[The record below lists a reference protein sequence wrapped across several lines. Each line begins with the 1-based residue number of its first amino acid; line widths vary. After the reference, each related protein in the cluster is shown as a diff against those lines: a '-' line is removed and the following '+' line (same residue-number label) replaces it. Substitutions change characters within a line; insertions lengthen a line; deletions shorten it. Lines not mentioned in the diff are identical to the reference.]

1 MSPARPRTP
10 TPAQRAEQVRQRRT
24 TRSQARLERT
34 THNLTAAP
42 SVTVRGAGLG
52 QPVLQRTAVRPRR
65 VYTVAASP
73 ARGRAFSIPAP
84 SIRFGWRALSALA
97 VAALAAAL
105 IFVFTSSTFKVVKPA
120 IVGATRLSVN
130 DIESVLKLNGRV
142 IFTIDPNQATADLV
156 KTFPEMQGVSIS
168 VGLPNKVTVSFK
180 ERQPVLAW
188 KQKDLVSWVDATG
201 TIFAARGEPPAN
213 LATVTSQD
221 PLPLYQVVP
230 TPGPTPTVVGT
241 PQPGDAS
248 AVSPTADA
256 APERMDLNILTSAL
270 LLNKQMPAKANLI
283 YAQKEGL
290 GWHDAGGWDVY
301 FGKTLDDLE
310 MKISMY
316 QAMVTQLNQKGI
328 KAKYFN
334 LEFLYAPF
342 YRLEP

>member
-10 TPAQRAEQVRQRRT
+10 NPRAEQVRQRRT

-34 THNLTAAP
+34 THNLTATP

-52 QPVLQRTAVRPRR
+52 QPLLQRTAVRPRR
-65 VYTVAASP
+65 VYTVAAP
-73 ARGRAFSIPAP
+73 AARGRALSIPAP
-84 SIRFGWRALSALA
+84 SIHFGWRALSGLVVAGL
-97 VAALAAAL
+97 AALL
-105 IFVFTSSTFKVVKPA
+105 IFIFSSSTFKVEKPA
-120 IVGATRLSVN
+120 IIGATRLSAN
-130 DIESVLKLNGRV
+130 DIEAVLKLNGRV

-156 KTFPEMQGVSIS
+156 KTFPEMQGVSVS
-168 VGLPNKVTVSFK
+168 VGLPNKVSVKFS

-188 KQKDLVSWVDATG
+188 QQKDLVSWVDATG
-201 TIFAARGEPPAN
+201 TIFAARGKAPDN

-230 TPGPTPTVVGT
+230 TPGPTPTAAAT
-241 PQPGDAS
+241 PQPGD
-248 AVSPTADA
+248 VPTVQQTDDA
-256 APERMDLNILTSAL
+256 APKRMDLNILTSAL

-283 YAQKEGL
+283 YAQNAGL

-316 QAMVTQLNQKGI
+316 QAMVAQLNQKGI

-334 LEFLYAPF
+334 LEFLHAPF
-342 YRLEP
+342 YRLER